1 MKIAAFPLYLHQPK
15 LATGRECK
23 CQKIKL
29 KGSTIRKLRH
39 TIYAVFC
46 YSNPTHLTGPR
57 LSKGKLWGDRS
68 QVTGDSNQWGMSELS
83 LSKQV
88 QNINP
93 YQFCNELLT
102 PASNLS
108 IVWASEGSLQWTVHS
123 WYQHY
128 MDTSK
133 NKLARNGCRYIS
145 TTHRYSTTH

>member
-57 LSKGKLWGDRS
+57 LREGCE
-68 QVTGDSNQWGMSELS
+68 VTGHRWLKSMRNVRVEFV
-83 LSKQV
+83 K
-88 QNINP
+88 
-93 YQFCNELLT
+93 
-102 PASNLS
+102 ASPKHQS
-108 IVWASEGSLQWTVHS
+108 ISIL
-123 WYQHY
+123 
-128 MDTSK
+128 
-133 NKLARNGCRYIS
+133 
-145 TTHRYSTTH
+145 

>member
-57 LSKGKLWGDRS
+57 LRESCEVTGHRS
-68 QVTGDSNQWGMSELS
+68 QVTQINEECQSWVCQ
-83 LSKQV
+83 SKSKTSIH
-88 QNINP
+88 INFVMNCLR
-93 YQFCNELLT
+93 QQANC
-102 PASNLS
+102 
-108 IVWASEGSLQWTVHS
+108 Q
-123 WYQHY
+123 
-128 MDTSK
+128 
-133 NKLARNGCRYIS
+133 
-145 TTHRYSTTH
+145 

>member
-68 QVTGDSNQWGMSELS
+68 QVTQINEECQSWVCQ
-83 LSKQV
+83 SKSKTSIH
-88 QNINP
+88 INFVMNCLR
-93 YQFCNELLT
+93 QQAIC
-102 PASNLS
+102 
-108 IVWASEGSLQWTVHS
+108 Q
-123 WYQHY
+123 
-128 MDTSK
+128 
-133 NKLARNGCRYIS
+133 
-145 TTHRYSTTH
+145 